1 MAEDADAQASKAVA
15 PPMSGSVYLDLAAT
29 DWQPDGD
36 KFWVKLLYENPARG
50 ERTCLMKIDPGAWFP
65 LHAHEEME
73 QIFVLSGSF
82 YDQDRTLRA
91 GDYACR
97 VPGAM
102 HTAGSAEGAVILLIY
117 SRP

>member
-1 MAEDADAQASKAVA
+1 MTKNADAKAGKAVI
-15 PPMSGSVYLDLAAT
+15 PPISGSVYLDLAAA

-36 KFWVKLLYENPARG
+36 KFWIRPLYENPARG
-50 ERTCLMKIDPGAWFP
+50 ERTCLMKIDPGAWSP

-73 QIFVLSGSF
+73 QIYVLSGSF
-82 YDQDRTLRA
+82 CDQDRTLRA

-97 VPGAM
+97 APGAM
-102 HTAGSAEGAVILLIY
+102 HTAGSAEGAVVLLIY

>member
-1 MAEDADAQASKAVA
+1 MTNNPEAQSGKPVA
-15 PPMSGSVYLDLAAT
+15 PPVIGSVYLDPGDREWRA
-29 DWQPDGD
+29 DGD
-36 KFWVKLLYENPARG
+36 KFWIKPLYENPARG

-73 QIFVLSGSF
+73 QIYVLQGSF
-82 YDQDRTLRA
+82 FDQDRTLRA

-97 VPGAM
+97 APGAI
-102 HTAGSAEGAVILLIY
+102 HTAGSKEGAVLLLIY

>member
-1 MAEDADAQASKAVA
+1 MTKNASTRTGSIVV
-15 PPMSGSVYLDLAAT
+15 PPISGSVYLDLAGT

-36 KFWVKLLYENPARG
+36 RFWIKPLYENPARG
-50 ERTCLMKIDPGAWFP
+50 ERTCLMKIDPGARFA
-65 LHAHEEME
+65 LHAHEETE
-73 QIFVLSGSF
+73 QIYVLSGSF

-97 VPGAM
+97 APGAM
-102 HTAGSAEGAVILLIY
+102 HTTGSDEGAVVLLIY